1 MSVQSWASRPP
12 EPGFTVRMAS
22 PPSKRSENHELIS
35 SASSSSSSL
44 SRAAEASSANSSS
57 SDAKSNAARASSNN
71 AAASSYSAMVSR
83 SPLACFDT
91 LWACEASS
99 QKPGCAISSSSFA
112 SSAARSSMC
121 R

>member
-22 PPSKRSENHELIS
+22 PPSKRSENHELI
-35 SASSSSSSL
+35 SSSL

-83 SPLACFDT
+83 STLACFDT

>member
-83 SPLACFDT
+83 STLACFDT

-99 QKPGCAISSSSFA
+99 QKPG
-112 SSAARSSMC
+112 SALLRSRSTARSRFSS
-121 R
+121 RWR